1 MIFLKLGGS
10 LITFKDRAETERGD
24 VLDRLAAE
32 IAEARHA
39 DPQLEILLGHGSG
52 SFGHSAASRH
62 RTHLGGE
69 DWIGLAE
76 VWRSANL
83 LNRLVIDALIGAGL
97 PALSFPPSA
106 SARVRNGE
114 IVELAVEPIRRAI
127 EVRLLPVVQG
137 DVAFDEPAGT
147 TILSTERVFSYL
159 APRLHPQRVLL
170 AGIDRGVYLDFPGN
184 TKIAEKIR
192 PSDVARL
199 AIEGSSATDVT
210 GGMADKVRHG
220 LALARSLPGLEVRV
234 FSAEEPGALREALLG
249 GTPGTL
255 LADDSAPSAER
266 R

>member
-10 LITFKDRAETERGD
+10 LITFKDRANTARGD

-32 IAEARHA
+32 IADARRA
-39 DPQLEILLGHGSG
+39 DPLLEILVGHGSG

-69 DWIGLAE
+69 DWVGLAE

-106 SARVRNGE
+106 SARVRDGD

-137 DVAFDEPAGT
+137 DVAFDEHSGT
-147 TILSTERVFSYL
+147 TILSTERVFSYM
-159 APRLHPQRVLL
+159 APRLQPQRVLL
-170 AGIDRGVYLDFPGN
+170 AGIDRGVYLDFPRN
-184 TKIAEKIR
+184 TKVAEEIR
-192 PSDVARL
+192 PTDLARL
-199 AIEGSSATDVT
+199 AIGGSSATDVT

-255 LADDSAPSAER
+255 LADDAAPSAEHR
-266 R
+266 